1 MSSSSAAVVAMSENV
16 AEIHGLKSLK
26 EIRKMMERDL
36 EDDGA
41 SRSRF
46 EK

>member
-1 MSSSSAAVVAMSENV
+1 MSSSSAALVAMSENV

-26 EIRKMMERDL
+26 ETRMMMERDL
-36 EDDGA
+36 EDDEA

>member
-1 MSSSSAAVVAMSENV
+1 MSSSPAAVVAVSENV
-16 AEIHGLKSLK
+16 AEIHGLKSPK

-36 EDDGA
+36 EDDGV
-41 SRSRF
+41 SSNTF